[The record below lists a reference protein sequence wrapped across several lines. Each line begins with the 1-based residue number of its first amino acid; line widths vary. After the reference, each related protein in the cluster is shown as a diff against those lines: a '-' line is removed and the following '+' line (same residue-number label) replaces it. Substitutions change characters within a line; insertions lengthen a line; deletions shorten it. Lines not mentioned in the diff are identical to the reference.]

1 MSAAFGATELE
12 GVAVFWRIHI
22 TDGTALGFTGHDR
35 DLTFGGLTH
44 RAAPGMLPSAIRR
57 TAGLDEDSAEMRGAL
72 SHDALPETWLAAGR
86 FDDARVAVGAVDWE
100 TLAHRVL
107 YRGRIGEVAR
117 EGAGFTADLRS
128 AKEALA
134 IDRVP
139 RTGPTCRAVF
149 CGPGCGLS
157 APRFERRARLVE
169 VDAET
174 STLRFDL
181 GDHRPYLFG
190 QLRFWD
196 GPLAGR
202 RLNVL
207 SADADRLTVDADLD
221 ALVGAGH
228 QLVATLRE
236 GCDHTHAT
244 CHDRFD
250 NAANFQGEPFLPG
263 NDLVA
268 RYAAGPG

>member
-1 MSAAFGATELE
+1 MSAAFGNSELE
-12 GVAVFWRIHI
+12 GVAVFWRIHLL
-22 TDGTALGFTGHDR
+22 DGTALGFTGHDR

-44 RAAPGMLPSAIRR
+44 RAAPGLLPSAIRR
-57 TAGLDEDSAEMRGAL
+57 SAGLEDDSAEMRGAL
-72 SHDALPETWLAAGR
+72 SHDALPEAWLAAGR
-86 FDDARVAVGAVDWE
+86 FDGATVAVGAVDWE
-100 TLAHRVL
+100 TLAHRTL

-128 AKEALA
+128 AKQALA

-139 RTGPTCRAVF
+139 RTGPTCRALF

-169 VDAET
+169 ADAEAA
-174 STLRFDL
+174 TLRFDL
-181 GDHRPYLFG
+181 TDHRPYAFG
-190 QLRFWD
+190 RVRFAD

-202 RLNVL
+202 RLEVL
-207 SADADRLTVDADLD
+207 SAEADRLTVDPGPGDLPD
-221 ALVGAGH
+221 PGAG
-228 QLVATLRE
+228 LVARLRE

-244 CHDRFD
+244 CHARFD